1 MPNHQLEVMGREVS
15 LFYKPFFS
23 KKDITDFLEEVE
35 FEGYSVQEY
44 CDLEAMYGISY
55 SNIYYISVNRDNEEI
70 DKFDPTRKRNHD
82 SLEIQFSDTDD
93 FGAGGD
99 LIGFLYMASYQKA
112 LFNADIDI
120 NEYSRDNFFIENSV
134 YLCKYDQ
141 GEEAY
146 DKHVLA
152 SISYD
157 DEEIYFQPEP
167 TDGSYEITFAVKDNG
182 EFEELDVYGEVSD
195 ILDELENFSID
206 NS

>member
-23 KKDITDFLEEVE
+23 KKEITNFLEEIE
-35 FEGYSVQEY
+35 SEGYLVLEY

-55 SNIYYISVNRDNEEI
+55 SNIYYISVKRDNEEI

-93 FGAGGD
+93 FGAEED

-112 LFNADIDI
+112 LFHAEIDI
-120 NEYSRDNFFIENSV
+120 KEYHRDNFQIDNSV

-141 GEEAY
+141 GEEDY

-157 DEEIYFQPEP
+157 DEEVYFEPEP
-167 TDGSYEITFAVKDNG
+167 TDGSYEITFAVKGDG

-195 ILDELENFSID
+195 ILDELERFSID
-206 NS
+206 DS